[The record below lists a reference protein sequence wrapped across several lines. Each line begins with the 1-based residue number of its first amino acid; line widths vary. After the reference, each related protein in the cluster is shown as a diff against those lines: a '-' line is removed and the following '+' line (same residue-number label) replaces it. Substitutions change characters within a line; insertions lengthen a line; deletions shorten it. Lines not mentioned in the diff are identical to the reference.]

1 MNKRPKTYI
10 ASILAVLGAVFIVL
24 ALWLTDLA
32 WVLWALAG
40 LSFVAASIV
49 ASRKS
54 SDRSEEFTLF
64 SRENPR

>member
-24 ALWLTDLA
+24 ALWLTEFA
-32 WVLWALAG
+32 WILWVLAG
-40 LSFVAASIV
+40 LSFVAAIIV

-54 SDRSEEFTLF
+54 SDRNE
-64 SRENPR
+64 

>member
-24 ALWLTDLA
+24 ALLLTEFA

-40 LSFVAASIV
+40 LSFVAAIVV

-54 SDRSEEFTLF
+54 SDRNE
-64 SRENPR
+64 

>member
-24 ALWLTDLA
+24 ALWLTEFA
-32 WVLWALAG
+32 WVLWVLAV
-40 LSFVAASIV
+40 LSFVAAIVV

-54 SDRSEEFTLF
+54 SDRNE
-64 SRENPR
+64 

>member
-24 ALWLTDLA
+24 ALWLTEFA
-32 WVLWALAG
+32 WVLWVLAG
-40 LSFVAASIV
+40 LSFVAAIVV

-54 SDRSEEFTLF
+54 SDRTD
-64 SRENPR
+64 

>member
-24 ALWLTDLA
+24 ALWLTVFA
-32 WVLWALAG
+32 WILRVLAG
-40 LSFVAASIV
+40 LSFVAGIIV

-54 SDRSEEFTLF
+54 SDRNE
-64 SRENPR
+64 

>member
-24 ALWLTDLA
+24 ALWLTEFA
-32 WVLWALAG
+32 WILWVLAG
-40 LSFVAASIV
+40 LSFVAAIIA

-54 SDRSEEFTLF
+54 SDRNE
-64 SRENPR
+64 

>member
-24 ALWLTDLA
+24 ALWLTEFA
-32 WVLWALAG
+32 WILWVLAG
-40 LSFVAASIV
+40 LSFVAGIIV

-54 SDRSEEFTLF
+54 SDRNE
-64 SRENPR
+64 

>member
-10 ASILAVLGAVFIVL
+10 ASILAVLGVAFIVL
-24 ALWLTDLA
+24 ALWLTEFA

-40 LSFVAASIV
+40 LSFIGAIIV

-54 SDRSEEFTLF
+54 SDRSEESTLF
-64 SRENPR
+64 SRENAQ